1 VDTMSNLAPIPA
13 HVPASRV
20 YDFDF
25 VNDRLLKPDPHLG
38 LLELAKRAPP
48 IFYTPHYGGHWVAR
62 SHQAIFDITHAPDMF
77 SSDAGTARPML
88 PISSDPPEHTAY
100 RSILLQAFAP
110 KNVNALL
117 PMIRQMAVDLVE
129 KVRRS
134 GRCEFVSAV
143 AEPLPVIVFMNML
156 GLPLELMGELRRT
169 IITFLNEGDQHRR
182 DQINE
187 EQLALLSPVLEA
199 RIRKREGDM
208 LSHVLNAT
216 FDGQHATMDEVQRYL
231 LFLTNAGLDTV
242 TNAMAFGMR
251 QLASDLELQAR
262 LRADP
267 SIANAVVEEFLRRF
281 AVSSVRRKATRDAEF
296 GGVSFRK
303 GDVLHLLIPAANLD
317 ADVYPEPER
326 VILSRE
332 EPPVTFGTGVH
343 RCLGSHLAR
352 LELRNVL
359 TEWMARIPFF
369 RLDPDRPPK
378 VHAGFVYTVDELNLV
393 WDAENA
399 RAV

>member
-1 VDTMSNLAPIPA
+1 M
-13 HVPASRV
+13 
-20 YDFDF
+20 
-25 VNDRLLKPDPHLG
+25 
-38 LLELAKRAPP
+38 
-48 IFYTPHYGGHWVAR
+48 AR

-117 PMIRQMAVDLVE
+117 PMIRQMAVGLVE
-129 KVRRS
+129 KVQRT

-187 EQLALLSPVLEA
+187 EQLALLNPVLEA

-251 QLASDLELQAR
+251 QLASDPELQAR

-303 GDVLHLLIPAANLD
+303 GDVSAF
-317 ADVYPEPER
+317 ADTGRQSGCGRLSRTER